1 MLDWLRQYER
11 DVESQAGRKGGRN
24 PHLKVAL
31 AKHVA
36 QHLRQLRRTLAN
48 GPGSVVFLAKQL
60 FQAVEMPVGASQT
73 DSLQAVVQPSEEV
86 PLSCD

>member
-11 DVESQAGRKGGRN
+11 DVETHASRKGGRN

-31 AKHVA
+31 AKHVT
-36 QHLRQLRRTLAN
+36 QHLRQLRRCLAN

-60 FQAVEMPVGASQT
+60 FQAVEIPLVAAQP
-73 DSLQAVVQPSEEV
+73 DSLEVVPRPSEEV
-86 PLSCD
+86 PL